1 MLRTKY
7 TLMLLILTGGL
18 GCSSLPISYDPPR
31 FESAY
36 SDSHRAPASLAPPS
50 QAGTNSHPLDPVY
63 MRTQADYHFAI
74 AEAFSFEGKHQK
86 AVESLKMVLIYDQ
99 TSAQVHLRLA
109 AEYVKLGMLSEAL
122 EHGELA
128 ISKNPNHVDAHL
140 LLGGLY
146 SSLKDYRKALAS
158 YQKVIEIDPENQEVP
173 LYIGAL
179 YAEQKQYTKA
189 IQHFQKI
196 LERDQ
201 HPQPHL
207 IHYYLGRIYLD
218 QGGEANDR
226 LAEASL
232 KKALARKPNHF
243 ESVLALAALAA
254 ERDRPNEETEIL
266 RVYQRDYGPDVRV
279 AEILSQKYIE
289 EEKYELAIEQLEIL
303 EAQSP
308 DALNVKVRLALVLIE
323 QKKFQTASEKLSDI
337 LRVVPESDKIRF
349 YLAAV
354 YEEMK
359 NYKDALAQFKRI
371 PASSNYFGEAV
382 LHATHI
388 LKQQGKQKDA
398 LDFVK
403 QAISQKADLPQL
415 YPIYA
420 SLAHDPQDVTAAIQ
434 SLEKAS
440 QQFSD
445 HIQIHFF
452 LGTLY
457 DKVPDKVKVVSAMEK
472 VIELDPNHVQGLNY
486 LAFTLAEKEK
496 DLPRAEEL
504 ARKALAL
511 DPQDGYI
518 LDTVGWIL
526 YKKGETKE
534 AIKYLEAAHKLIP
547 TEAIVAEHL
556 GDAYRRHALNSKAK
570 EMYLRA
576 VANEIDGEKIK
587 EIRAKI
593 SSLERQDLKIDSA
606 TGSNRQPASSVG
618 P

>member
-1 MLRTKY
+1 MARTKY
-7 TLMLLILTGGL
+7 ILLLLVLTGGL

-36 SDSHRAPASLAPPS
+36 TDSHRAPASLAPPS
-50 QAGTNSHPLDPVY
+50 QAGMSSHPLDPVY
-63 MRTQADYHFAI
+63 MRTQADYHFAV

-86 AVESLKMVLIYDQ
+86 SIESLKMVLIYDPS
-99 TSAQVHLRLA
+99 SAQVHLRLA
-109 AEYVKLGMLSEAL
+109 AEYVKQGMLSEAL
-122 EHGELA
+122 EHAEMA
-128 ISKNPNHVDAHL
+128 IAKNPTHVEAHL

-146 SSLKDYRKALAS
+146 SSLKDYKKALES
-158 YQKVIEIDPENQEVP
+158 YQKVQEIDPDNDEVP
-173 LYIGAL
+173 LYIGAIF
-179 YAEQKQYTKA
+179 AEQKQYAKA
-189 IQHFQKI
+189 IQHFQQIIAK
-196 LERDQ
+196 DQ

-207 IHYYLGRIYLD
+207 IHYYLGRVYLD
-218 QGGEANDR
+218 QGGPANES
-226 LAEASL
+226 LAEISF
-232 KKALARKPNHF
+232 KKALEKKPNHF
-243 ESVLALAALAA
+243 ESILARAALAA
-254 ERDRPNEETEIL
+254 ERGRPDQETEIL

-289 EEKYELAIEQLEIL
+289 EEKYDFAIEQLEIL

-359 NYKDALAQFKRI
+359 NHKEALVHFKRV
-371 PASSNYFGEAV
+371 PASSSYYGEAV
-382 LHATHI
+382 LHGTHI
-388 LKQQGKQKDA
+388 LKTQGRQKEA
-398 LDFVK
+398 LELV
-403 QAISQKADLPQL
+403 QHAISQKTDLPQL

-420 SLAHDPQDVTAAIQ
+420 SLVSEPKDVSAAIQ

-440 QQFSD
+440 QQFAD

-457 DKVPDKVKVVSAMEK
+457 DKVPDKVKVVSSMEK
-472 VIELDPNHVQGLNY
+472 VIELDPRHVQGLNY
-486 LAFTLAEKEK
+486 LAFTLAENEN

-511 DPQDGYI
+511 DPQDAYI
-518 LDTVGWIL
+518 MDTVGWIM
-526 YKKGETKE
+526 YKKGEIKD
-534 AIKYLEAAHKLIP
+534 AIKYLEAAHRLIP
-547 TEAIVAEHL
+547 DEAIVAEHL
-556 GDAYRRHALNSKAK
+556 GDAYRRYALNSKAK

-593 SSLERQDLKIDSA
+593 SSLERQELKIESSS
-606 TGSNRQPASSVG
+606 GSHRQPASAVG

>member
-1 MLRTKY
+1 
-7 TLMLLILTGGL
+7 
-18 GCSSLPISYDPPR
+18 
-31 FESAY
+31 
-36 SDSHRAPASLAPPS
+36 
-50 QAGTNSHPLDPVY
+50 
-63 MRTQADYHFAI
+63 MRTQADYHFAV

-86 AVESLKMVLIYDQ
+86 SIESLKMVLIYDQ
-99 TSAQVHLRLA
+99 SSAQVHLRLA

-122 EHGELA
+122 EHAELA
-128 ISKNPNHVDAHL
+128 IGKNPNHVEAHL

-146 SSLKDYRKALAS
+146 SSLKNYKKALAS
-158 YQKVIEIDPENQEVP
+158 YQKVQEIDPENQEVP
-173 LYIGAL
+173 LYIGAI
-179 YAEQKQYTKA
+179 YAEQKQYAKA
-189 IQHFQKI
+189 IRHFQQIIAK
-196 LERDQ
+196 DQ

-218 QGGEANDR
+218 QGGAANEN
-226 LAEASL
+226 LAEASF
-232 KKALARKPNHF
+232 KKALERKPNHF
-243 ESVLALAALAA
+243 ESVMARAALAA
-254 ERDRPNEETEIL
+254 ERGRPDQETEIL

-323 QKKFQTASEKLSDI
+323 LKKFQTASEKLSDI

-359 NYKDALAQFKRI
+359 NYKEALVHFKRV
-371 PASSNYFGEAV
+371 PASSSYYGEAI
-382 LHATHI
+382 LHGTHI
-388 LKQQGKQKDA
+388 LKTQGKQKDA
-398 LDFVK
+398 LDLVK
-403 QAISQKADLPQL
+403 QAIGQKPDLPQL

-420 SLAHDPQDVTAAIQ
+420 SLVSEPADVITAIQ
-434 SLEKAS
+434 SLEKAA
-440 QQFSD
+440 QRFPD

-457 DKVPDKVKVVSAMEK
+457 DKIPDKAKVVAAMEK
-472 VIELDPNHVQGLNY
+472 VIELDSNHVQGLNY

-518 LDTVGWIL
+518 MDTVGWIL

-534 AIKYLEAAHKLIP
+534 AIKYLEAAHRLIP
-547 TEAIVAEHL
+547 NESIVAEHL
-556 GDAYRRHALNSKAK
+556 GDAYRRHALNTKAK

-576 VANEIDGEKIK
+576 VANEIDDEKIK

-593 SSLERQDLKIDSA
+593 SSLERQELNLESS
-606 TGSNRQPASSVG
+606 TGSNRQPASVVG

>member
-1 MLRTKY
+1 MARTKY
-7 TLMLLILTGGL
+7 ILLLLVLTGGL

-31 FESAY
+31 FEAAY
-36 SDSHRAPASLAPPS
+36 SDSHRAPASLSPPS
-50 QAGTNSHPLDPVY
+50 QAGTSSHPLDPVY
-63 MRTQADYHFAI
+63 MRTQADYHFAV
-74 AEAFSFEGKHQK
+74 AEAYSFEGKHQK
-86 AVESLKMVLIYDQ
+86 AIESLKMVLIYDQ

-109 AEYVKLGMLSEAL
+109 AEYVKLGMLSEAM
-122 EHGELA
+122 EHSEFA
-128 ISKNPNHVDAHL
+128 IGKNPNQVDAHL

-146 SSLKDYRKALAS
+146 SSLKDYKKALAS
-158 YQKVIEIDPENQEVP
+158 YQKVQEIDPENQEVP
-173 LYIGAL
+173 LYIGAI
-179 YAEQKQYTKA
+179 YAEQKQYSKA
-189 IQHFQKI
+189 IQHFQQI
-196 LERDQ
+196 VTQDQ

-207 IHYYLGRIYLD
+207 IHYYLGRVYLD
-218 QGGEANDR
+218 QGGPANEN
-226 LAEASL
+226 LAEASF
-232 KKALARKPNHF
+232 KKALERKPNHF
-243 ESVLALAALAA
+243 ESVLARAALAA
-254 ERDRPNEETEIL
+254 ERGRPDQETEIL

-279 AEILSQKYIE
+279 AEILSQRYIE

-359 NYKDALAQFKRI
+359 NYKEALVHFKRV
-371 PASSNYFGEAV
+371 PASSSYYGEAI
-382 LHATHI
+382 LHGTHI
-388 LKQQGKQKDA
+388 LKTQGKPKEA
-398 LDFVK
+398 LELVK
-403 QAISQKADLPQL
+403 QAINQKADLPQL

-420 SLAHDPQDVTAAIQ
+420 SLVSEPAEVTAAIQ

-440 QQFSD
+440 QQFND

-496 DLPRAEEL
+496 DLLRAEEL

-511 DPQDGYI
+511 DPKDGYI
-518 LDTVGWIL
+518 MDTVGWIL

-534 AIKYLEAAHKLIP
+534 AIRYLEAAHRLIP
-547 TEAIVAEHL
+547 NESIVAEHL
-556 GDAYRRHALNSKAK
+556 GDAYRRHALNTKAK

-576 VANEIDGEKIK
+576 VANELDGNKIK

-593 SSLERQDLKIDSA
+593 SSLERQELNLEST
-606 TGSNRQPASSVG
+606 TGSNRQPASAVG